1 MDQNPENLISSFM
14 EDLQERQ
21 IKIAEVVES
30 LYPQPESDEDG
41 KEKQENPIWRNWVN
55 RVPVFFLVLIRK
67 GMTLT

>member
-1 MDQNPENLISSFM
+1 M

-55 RVPVFFLVLIRK
+55 RVPVFFWF
-67 GMTLT
+67 